1 MRPLNIKTK
10 MGIKMTN
17 SVDTTVKEKINIDSI
32 FDEFKK
38 WKVIFYN
45 DNTTTVDFVIV
56 VLREIFDYDEN
67 SAIEMTQKIHN
78 NGKEV
83 VGLYIYEV
91 AEQKASETLYLASQ
105 YGFPLK
111 VKVVKD
117 E

>member
-1 MRPLNIKTK
+1 MND
-10 MGIKMTN
+10 
-17 SVDTTVKEKINIDSI
+17 SSEDTTVREKTNLSSI

-45 DNTTTVDFVIV
+45 DNTTTVDFVIL
-56 VLREIFDYDEN
+56 VLQEIFGYNEKDAE
-67 SAIEMTQKIHN
+67 EMTQKIHT

-91 AEQKASETLYLASQ
+91 AEQKASETLYLASH

-111 VKVVKD
+111 VKVVK
-117 E
+117 EE